1 MGISSSNVPER
12 DFHKPGS
19 PTLPASADKRSPRS
33 NVGPP
38 TRVST
43 SSIVSSMPS
52 VSPSIASSFF
62 TAQGLW
68 TTTSLRDV
76 VLPDVKIPLT
86 RSRHSTQSKRLP
98 VDPGGS
104 ATLDDRGWD
113 VRFKRAVVVDVQRW
127 GLENPDFIPTLA
139 ELLEALRTNPYQF
152 PEKHGDLAG
161 ARAAELTYRGRSL
174 RRCRTP
180 TTSVNS

>member
-1 MGISSSNVPER
+1 
-12 DFHKPGS
+12 
-19 PTLPASADKRSPRS
+19 
-33 NVGPP
+33 
-38 TRVST
+38 
-43 SSIVSSMPS
+43 
-52 VSPSIASSFF
+52 
-62 TAQGLW
+62 
-68 TTTSLRDV
+68 LRDV

-161 ARAAELTYRGRSL
+161 ARAAELTYRGRTWRL
-174 RRCRTP
+174 VYDVDDYAREVYVLAIGEHDEAYDDAERRRHR
-180 TTSVNS
+180 